1 MHGMRSGGRHIKVLV
16 TGGGGFL
23 GQAVCKQ
30 LAAAGHTVFAMNR
43 NRYAALDAA
52 KIEQRTG
59 DVANLDSVL
68 AASQDVDAIV
78 HSAGKVGAWGKLEDY
93 YEANVR
99 GTDNVLAACELH
111 GIDKLVYTSSPSVV
125 HGGSDLNGVD
135 ETAPYPAHFSS
146 AYQHT
151 KALAEQRVLAANGAK
166 LAVVALRP

>member
-1 MHGMRSGGRHIKVLV
+1 MKILV

-43 NRYAALDAA
+43 NRHAALDEANIA
-52 KIEQRTG
+52 QRLG

-68 AASQDVDAIV
+68 AASEDIDAIV
-78 HSAGKVGAWGKLEDY
+78 HSAGKVGAWGRLEEY

-111 GIDKLVYTSSPSVV
+111 QIDRLVFTSSPSVV
-125 HGGSDLNGVD
+125 HGGADLNGVD
-135 ETAPYPAHFSS
+135 ESAPYPAHYSS
-146 AYQHT
+146 PYAQT
-151 KALAEQRVLAANGAK
+151 KALAEQRVKAANGK
-166 LAVVALRP
+166 TLATVA